1 MKPVTLLV
9 AGAGGRRTGY
19 ANYAL
24 ENPDRVKIVGV
35 AEPRDYYR
43 EQMAEKH
50 AIPPENVF
58 SDWAGMAA
66 KDKFAD
72 GVIIGTQDAM
82 HVEPAVAF
90 AEKGYQM
97 LLEKPMAP
105 DEAGCRTIVDAV

>member
-1 MKPVTLLV
+1 
-9 AGAGGRRTGY
+9 
-19 ANYAL
+19 
-24 ENPDRVKIVGV
+24 
-35 AEPRDYYR
+35 
-43 EQMAEKH
+43 
-50 AIPPENVF
+50 
-58 SDWAGMAA
+58 MAA